1 MADNF
6 YGVQN
11 SPFFQQPPATFYQ
24 NRPTAKYTQPL
35 TEGQINALRQEE
47 DALTV
52 KVDEKDIWRAQC
64 THKHNGASTLTKI
77 PVYDKDG
84 NQIGEKYRCS
94 ICGAEFSL
102 FEGTVEDVKKA
113 LSVVND
119 ILQTCKTV
127 NFDIPADL
135 AAAYFQFMPLLNM
148 LPVMYDRSIR
158 NFQRYAN
165 VENAGGVYAG
175 NTFMQNN
182 WGLLG
187 SLTAQP
193 YYGQPVGYPQ
203 YPQQPMVAPGWN
215 YPQQPPMGYQYPT
228 QAAPQQYAQQ
238 PYPMA
243 PQGNPFVA
251 NAPAPGVI
259 PQPGVAAPA
268 PQAAPV
274 QPAPEAQD
282 VAQNKAFNL

>member
-1 MADNF
+1 MADNI
-6 YGVQN
+6 YGFQQN
-11 SPFFQQPPATFYQ
+11 PYFQQPQATFYQ
-24 NRPTAKYTQPL
+24 NRPAAKYTQPL

-64 THKHNGASTLTKI
+64 THKHNGASTLTKV

-84 NQIGEKYRCS
+84 NLIREEYKCS
-94 ICGAEFSL
+94 ICGAQFSM
-102 FEGTVEDVKKA
+102 FEGTTEDVKNIVK
-113 LSVVND
+113 SVND
-119 ILQTCKTV
+119 VLQTCKTV
-127 NFDIPADL
+127 NLDIPVEL
-135 AAAYFQFMPLLNM
+135 ASAYFQFMPLLNM
-148 LPVMYDRSIR
+148 LPVMYDRSVR

-165 VENAGGVYAG
+165 VENGGVFSG
-175 NTFMQNN
+175 NTYMQNN

-193 YYGQPVGYPQ
+193 YYGQPVGYAQAQVVYPQAAPAGYVYPQQQVVYQ
-203 YPQQPMVAPGWN
+203 YPQPQAV
-215 YPQQPPMGYQYPT
+215 YPQQQVVY
-228 QAAPQQYAQQ
+228 QQ
-238 PYPMA
+238 PA
-243 PQGNPFVA
+243 QANPFVA

-259 PQPGVAAPA
+259 PQPAPA

-274 QPAPEAQD
+274 QPAPETQD

>member
-1 MADNF
+1 MAENI
-6 YGVQN
+6 YGVQQT
-11 SPFFQQPPATFYQ
+11 PYFQQAPATFYQ
-24 NRPTAKYTQPL
+24 NRPAAKYTQPL

-64 THKHNGASTLTKI
+64 THKHNGASTLTKV

-84 NQIGEKYRCS
+84 NLIREEYKCS
-94 ICGAEFSL
+94 ICGAQFSM
-102 FEGTVEDVKKA
+102 FEGTTEDVKNIVK
-113 LSVVND
+113 SVND
-119 ILQTCKTV
+119 VLQTCKTV
-127 NFDIPADL
+127 NLDIPVEL
-135 AAAYFQFMPLLNM
+135 ASAYFQFMPLLNM

-165 VENAGGVYAG
+165 VENGGVFPGSTY
-175 NTFMQNN
+175 MQNN

-193 YYGQPVGYPQ
+193 YYGQPVGYAQPQAVYPQAAPAGYVYPQQQVVYQ
-203 YPQQPMVAPGWN
+203 YPQPQAV
-215 YPQQPPMGYQYPT
+215 YPQQQVVY
-228 QAAPQQYAQQ
+228 QQ
-238 PYPMA
+238 PA
-243 PQGNPFVA
+243 QANPFVA

-259 PQPGVAAPA
+259 PQPAPA

-274 QPAPEAQD
+274 QPAPETQD

>member
-1 MADNF
+1 MADNI
-6 YGVQN
+6 YGVQQN
-11 SPFFQQPPATFYQ
+11 PYFAQPQATFYQ

-35 TEGQINALRQEE
+35 TDGQINALRQEE

-64 THKHNGASTLTKI
+64 THKHNGASTLTKV
-77 PVYDKDG
+77 PVYDRDG
-84 NQIGEKYRCS
+84 NLIREDYKCS
-94 ICGAEFSL
+94 ICGAQFTM
-102 FEGTVEDVKKA
+102 FDGTVEDVKAA
-113 LSVVND
+113 LKTVND

-127 NFDIPADL
+127 NLDIPAEL
-135 AAAYFQFMPLLNM
+135 ASAYFQFIPLLNM
-148 LPVMYDRSIR
+148 LPVMYDRSVR

-175 NTFMQNN
+175 NTYMQNN

-193 YYGQPVGYPQ
+193 YYGQPVGYAQPQVVYPQAAPAGYVYPQQQVVYQ
-203 YPQQPMVAPGWN
+203 YPQPQAV
-215 YPQQPPMGYQYPT
+215 YPQQQVVY
-228 QAAPQQYAQQ
+228 QQ
-238 PYPMA
+238 PA
-243 PQGNPFVA
+243 QANPFVA

-259 PQPGVAAPA
+259 PQPAPA

-274 QPAPEAQD
+274 QPAPETQD

>member
-1 MADNF
+1 MADNI
-6 YGVQN
+6 YNAQQ
-11 SPFFQQPPATFYQ
+11 SAYFQQPQATFYQ

-35 TEGQINALRQEE
+35 TEGQINALRAEE

-64 THKHNGASTLTKI
+64 THKHNGASTLTKV

-84 NQIGEKYRCS
+84 NLIREEYKCS
-94 ICGAEFSL
+94 ICGAQFSI
-102 FEGTVEDVKKA
+102 FDGTTEDVKSIVKA
-113 LSVVND
+113 VND
-119 ILQTCKTV
+119 VLQTCKTV
-127 NFDIPADL
+127 NFDIPVEL
-135 AAAYFQFMPLLNM
+135 ASAYFQFMPLLNM

-165 VENAGGVYAG
+165 VENGGVYAG
-175 NTFMQNN
+175 NTYMQNN

-193 YYGQPVGYPQ
+193 YYGQAVAYQ
-203 YPQQPMVAPGWN
+203 YPQ
-215 YPQQPPMGYQYPT
+215 
-228 QAAPQQYAQQ
+228 QQYAQQ
-238 PYPMA
+238 PYVVQQQPVQGYVYPQQQYVVQQQPVYAAA
-243 PQGNPFVA
+243 PAQANPFVA

-259 PQPGVAAPA
+259 PQPVAAPA

-274 QPAPEAQD
+274 QTAPDASQD

>member
-1 MADNF
+1 MADNI
-6 YGVQN
+6 YGVQQN
-11 SPFFQQPPATFYQ
+11 PYFAQPQATFYQ

-35 TEGQINALRQEE
+35 TDGQINALRQEE

-64 THKHNGASTLTKI
+64 THKHNGASTLTKV
-77 PVYDKDG
+77 PVYDREG
-84 NQIGEKYRCS
+84 NLIREDYKCS
-94 ICGAEFSL
+94 ICGAQFTM
-102 FEGTVEDVKKA
+102 FDGTVEDVKAA
-113 LSVVND
+113 LKTVND

-127 NFDIPADL
+127 NLDIPAEL
-135 AAAYFQFMPLLNM
+135 ASAYFQFMPLLNM
-148 LPVMYDRSIR
+148 LPVMYDRSVR

-175 NTFMQNN
+175 NTYLQNN
-182 WGLLG
+182 WDLLG

-193 YYGQPVGYPQ
+193 YYGQPVGYA
-203 YPQQPMVAPGWN
+203 YPQQPVAGYA
-215 YPQQPPMGYQYPT
+215 YPQPQPQVVYQYP
-228 QAAPQQYAQQ
+228 PQQYA
-238 PYPMA
+238 A
-243 PQGNPFVA
+243 PQAYAAPVQANPFVA

-259 PQPGVAAPA
+259 PQPVAAPA